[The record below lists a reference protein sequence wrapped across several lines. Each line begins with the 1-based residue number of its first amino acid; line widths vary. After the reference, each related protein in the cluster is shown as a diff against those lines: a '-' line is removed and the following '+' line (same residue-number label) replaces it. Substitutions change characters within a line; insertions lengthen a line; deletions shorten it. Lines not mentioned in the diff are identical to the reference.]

1 MSGKSVTTMPAEC
14 AEMQVLCAFR
24 LPEKPYNLR
33 FCNIGALAF
42 EELPAVCQAYFK
54 RAQACYAK
62 ADEKAALFHKGNT
75 EFLRQSLPAAT
86 VKQREEMC
94 KMADEAFADKAKAL
108 KCE

>member
-1 MSGKSVTTMPAEC
+1 MGRVSTGIFAAVLAAAASGAAAHGVHH
-14 AEMQVLCAFR
+14 
-24 LPEKPYNLR
+24 KP
-33 FCNIGALAF
+33 LAF
-42 EELPAVCQAYFK
+42 EELHAVCQAYFK

-94 KMADEAFADKAKAL
+94 KMADDAFADKAKAL